1 MVDKTAIWAIAM
13 KDMRSVVSSVRV
25 WLPMLVI
32 PFLLGVVA
40 PCLMIILVGFGNYKE
55 MENLQIVMDMIE
67 KLKDTV
73 LYEDIQSYS
82 TLNQK
87 MVYVLVT
94 YLFTPFFLVIP
105 IMTSSVVAANSF
117 VGEKERKTLES
128 LLLSPIDMLSL
139 FIGKVL
145 SAFIPA
151 MVITLI
157 MFFLFGLSVTILTL
171 PLFAE
176 PIFPTVDWIIMISW
190 VVPSVCLF
198 VILFNVVISA
208 KVRGFQEA
216 YQLGSVVVIPIVI
229 LIISQLF
236 GYFFLNTWRI
246 FFMGLIVLILNGIFI
261 RWISHRNHRLKL
273 AEKHL

>member
-1 MVDKTAIWAIAM
+1 MDKTAIWAIAT
-13 KDMRSVVSSVRV
+13 KDMRSVMSSVRV

-40 PCLMIILVGFGNYKE
+40 PCMMIVLVGYGDFRQF
-55 MENLQIVMDMIE
+55 ENLQFVFEVME
-67 KLKDTV
+67 RLKGTE
-73 LYEDIQSYS
+73 LYEQLQSFA

-87 MVYVLVT
+87 MVYLLIT

-105 IMTSSVVAANSF
+105 IMASSVVAANSF

-128 LLLSPIDMLSL
+128 LLLSPVDMVSL

-151 MVITLI
+151 ISISYVIFVFFGIMVSL
-157 MFFLFGLSVTILTL
+157 LTA
-171 PLFAE
+171 PLFADA
-176 PIFPTVDWIIMISW
+176 IFPTVDWIIMICW
-190 VVPSVCLF
+190 VVPTICLF
-198 VILFNVVISA
+198 VILFNVFISA
-208 KVRGFQEA
+208 RVRGFQEA

-229 LIISQLF
+229 LIVSQLF

-246 FFMGLIVLILNGIFI
+246 FLIGAMVLLVDLIFI
-261 RWISHRNHRLKL
+261 RWFTRHQYRIKL
-273 AEKHL
+273 AEKQL

>member
-105 IMTSSVVAANSF
+105 IMASSVVAANSF

>member
-1 MVDKTAIWAIAM
+1 
-13 KDMRSVVSSVRV
+13 
-25 WLPMLVI
+25 MLVI

-105 IMTSSVVAANSF
+105 IMASSVVAANSF

-157 MFFLFGLSVTILTL
+157 MFLLFGISVSILTL
-171 PLFAE
+171 PFLQNRF
-176 PIFPTVDWIIMISW
+176 FP
-190 VVPSVCLF
+190 
-198 VILFNVVISA
+198 
-208 KVRGFQEA
+208 R
-216 YQLGSVVVIPIVI
+216 
-229 LIISQLF
+229 
-236 GYFFLNTWRI
+236 
-246 FFMGLIVLILNGIFI
+246 
-261 RWISHRNHRLKL
+261 
-273 AEKHL
+273 